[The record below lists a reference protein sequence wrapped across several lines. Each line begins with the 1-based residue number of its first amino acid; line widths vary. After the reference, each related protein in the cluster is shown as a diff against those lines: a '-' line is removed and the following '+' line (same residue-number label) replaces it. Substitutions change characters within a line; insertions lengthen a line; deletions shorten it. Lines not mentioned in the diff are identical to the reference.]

1 MFILQKNYYFTKK
14 ERLFQKSEKEKGII
28 MLQEKLNGLRIEV
41 DNRSVP
47 FSSSS
52 VVEITDI
59 ESGETFKSFYDYR
72 SRIADVVNGKIVA
85 VYPDWDYSKSTSR
98 HFNAFLNEFVV
109 GGWSIAEMTKKQKEK
124 YFEENNLLKE
134 LP

>member
-1 MFILQKNYYFTKK
+1 
-14 ERLFQKSEKEKGII
+14 

-52 VVEITDI
+52 VVEVTDV
-59 ESGETFKSFYDYR
+59 ESGETYKSFFDYK

-85 VYPDWDYSKSTSR
+85 VYPHWDYSKSTSR
-98 HFNAFLNEFVV
+98 HFNTFPNEFVV
-109 GGWSIAEMTKKQKEK
+109 GGWSIAQMTRKEKEK
-124 YFEENNLLKE
+124 YFEENNLFKE

>member
-1 MFILQKNYYFTKK
+1 
-14 ERLFQKSEKEKGII
+14 

-41 DNRSVP
+41 DNGSVP

-59 ESGETFKSFYDYR
+59 ESGETYKSFFDYK

-85 VYPDWDYSKSTSR
+85 VYPHWDYSKSTSR
-98 HFNAFLNEFVV
+98 HFNVFLENFVV
-109 GGWSIAEMTKKQKEK
+109 GGCSIAEMTRKQKEK

>member
-1 MFILQKNYYFTKK
+1 
-14 ERLFQKSEKEKGII
+14 
-28 MLQEKLNGLRIEV
+28 MLQEKLNGLRVEV

-52 VVEITDI
+52 VVEITDV

-85 VYPDWDYSKSTSR
+85 VYPDWCYSRSTGR

-109 GGWSIAEMTKKQKEK
+109 GGYSIAQMTRKEK
-124 YFEENNLLKE
+124 REIF
-134 LP
+134 

>member
-1 MFILQKNYYFTKK
+1 MFHFPPHLWLKLQILN
-14 ERLFQKSEKEKGII
+14 L
-28 MLQEKLNGLRIEV
+28 EKLLNH
-41 DNRSVP
+41 
-47 FSSSS
+47 
-52 VVEITDI
+52 
-59 ESGETFKSFYDYR
+59 FYDYR

>member
-1 MFILQKNYYFTKK
+1 
-14 ERLFQKSEKEKGII
+14 

-59 ESGETFKSFYDYR
+59 ESGETYKSFFDYK
-72 SRIADVVNGKIVA
+72 SRIADVVNSKIVA
-85 VYPDWDYSKSTSR
+85 VYPHWDYSKSTSR
-98 HFNAFLNEFVV
+98 HFNVFLENFVV
-109 GGWSIAEMTKKQKEK
+109 GGCSIAEMTRKQKEK

>member
-1 MFILQKNYYFTKK
+1 
-14 ERLFQKSEKEKGII
+14 

-59 ESGETFKSFYDYR
+59 ESGETYKSFFDYK

-85 VYPDWDYSKSTSR
+85 VYPHWDYSKSTSR
-98 HFNAFLNEFVV
+98 HFNVFLENFVV
-109 GGWSIAEMTKKQKEK
+109 GGCSIAEMTRKQKEK

>member
-1 MFILQKNYYFTKK
+1 
-14 ERLFQKSEKEKGII
+14 

-47 FSSSS
+47 FFSSS

-59 ESGETFKSFYDYR
+59 ESGETYKSFFDYK

-85 VYPDWDYSKSTSR
+85 VYPHWDYSKSTSR
-98 HFNAFLNEFVV
+98 HFNVFLENFVV
-109 GGWSIAEMTKKQKEK
+109 GGCSIAEMTRKQKEK

>member
-1 MFILQKNYYFTKK
+1 
-14 ERLFQKSEKEKGII
+14 

-72 SRIADVVNGKIVA
+72 SRIADVSTAKLLLYIQIGIIANQQVA
-85 VYPDWDYSKSTSR
+85 TSM
-98 HFNAFLNEFVV
+98 L
-109 GGWSIAEMTKKQKEK
+109 S
-124 YFEENNLLKE
+124 
-134 LP
+134 

>member
-1 MFILQKNYYFTKK
+1 
-14 ERLFQKSEKEKGII
+14 

-41 DNRSVP
+41 DSRSVP